1 MSLFSYPCT
10 RIVVQTSSC
19 LARSHFLRKQL
30 TFPSETR
37 HFWFMNAIKKNIDAY
52 FMLYK
57 TLVIAYDHDANC
69 RFQDFVDFEI
79 FHSEHHRRC
88 HSVLYTWHTIIC
100 TPGIVS
106 LLFTVRLAYQ
116 YYIRKSW
123 INLVCF
129 IKTRLPTYQNCF
141 ISANRHVQFVKT
153 DYVVLLHPEFCLIN
167 N

>member
-1 MSLFSYPCT
+1 MDMKLMSLFSYPCT
-10 RIVVQTSSC
+10 RIVVQTSSF
-19 LARSHFLRKQL
+19 LTRSHFLRKQP

-37 HFWFMNAIKKNIDAY
+37 HYWFMNAIKKNIDAY

-100 TPGIVS
+100 TPMPGVQWFIEMVCQVYS
-106 LLFTVRLAYQ
+106 VRHGK
-116 YYIRKSW
+116 YI
-123 INLVCF
+123 L
-129 IKTRLPTYQNCF
+129 
-141 ISANRHVQFVKT
+141 HD
-153 DYVVLLHPEFCLIN
+153 DYSKHM
-167 N
+167 